1 MPEAGHAVLRIEDA
15 NPRSGR
21 TEDGRRQ
28 PVARARRQSGAV
40 RAARLRWR
48 IHPQERHRAAVQAPR
63 AQLVAS
69 VHAVAR

>member
-1 MPEAGHAVLRIEDA
+1 MPEAGHTVLRLKDA

-28 PVARARRQSGAV
+28 PAARAGRQSGAV
-40 RAARLRWR
+40 RAAELRRR
-48 IHPQERHRAAVQAPR
+48 IHAQERHRAAVQAPR